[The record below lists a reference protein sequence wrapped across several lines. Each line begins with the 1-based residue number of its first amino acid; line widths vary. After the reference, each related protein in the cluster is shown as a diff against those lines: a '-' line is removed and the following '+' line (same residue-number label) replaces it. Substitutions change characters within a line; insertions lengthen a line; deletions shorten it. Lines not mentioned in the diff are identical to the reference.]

1 MCSYKPCHQA
11 AAHGSQ
17 QPPLHVELLYV
28 AVIRRKASE
37 LCGDHY
43 QAGSEVCYDTVGSS
57 INIMATYSSIKVHTT
72 WYDKASRMEWQWS
85 TSRATGNFLGTV
97 CPKLHLQLTRV
108 KQLRGSRAWSGLMN
122 GAGGSADVTRSF
134 NRRHSSIHE
143 ALQGAPR

>member
-57 INIMATYSSIKVHTT
+57 VNIMATYSSIKVHTT
-72 WYDKASRMEWQWS
+72 
-85 TSRATGNFLGTV
+85 
-97 CPKLHLQLTRV
+97 
-108 KQLRGSRAWSGLMN
+108 
-122 GAGGSADVTRSF
+122 
-134 NRRHSSIHE
+134 
-143 ALQGAPR
+143 